1 MNLTL
6 RKYRNGDILYQSDK
20 LLSEVSISYEVSR
33 IPTLAFVLPLD
44 CNQFIFN
51 HRCEIQLEIGCVM
64 FCGLINQSSIKYN
77 NNTIELTAEH
87 ILAEFKYSYLPEN
100 LAMKQV
106 SLYDLYNLN
115 DFGRDLWN
123 IGFSDGTNNYLIEY
137 LFSNQDKLS
146 AIGDILKQFENL
158 EYRIPVN
165 NGCRY
170 LEYFDYT
177 KSTKP
182 TTILDERL
190 VYSIEKYS
198 KYDNVVNQVKVTAGN
213 VGNGTAQMTLRHF
226 LLNPSLIDPNYP
238 VTISPTTPNTDE
250 IYNPLHDDIKT
261 GANDDFEYLCTDITS
276 LGLENG
282 EIYQGRYNL
291 NDFYPIPDQGEI
303 ITDNDRSEMYLKI
316 YEATKRF
323 LRMKRRSISYTIS
336 YGELPCDLQVGD
348 KVSLTIDNKVV
359 KLSNCNG
366 NTYTDCEMSETIEGY
381 IVSRTITYKTSGEV
395 VNELLIAEYLTEF
408 RAIDKSPIGEIA
420 KVVARQENVTRQKEE
435 QRKSETHTKNY
446 EGQGMV
452 GQGSKYEVEFEI
464 PKDLQFHYTWTLRYR
479 VLPIKATLGNSGIQV
494 TSTITPNPLPD
505 HILPDH
511 TLTIA
516 DHNIPSTPATVT
528 HNTSGSNLT
537 HPPLTHPVQSIN
549 NIVTTTATVADVPVN
564 LDGLTVKFDG
574 VDFTSQ
580 FQSQFPGDWATP
592 GNLYQNSNWIPIA
605 GGINDKFDIIE
616 AGKVMGNFSTLGLA
630 GKHRITWEV
639 TTGYGMVEWRIENQ
653 ISHTA
658 R

>member
-6 RKYRNGDILYQSDK
+6 RKYRNGDILYQSDS
-20 LLSEVSISYEVSR
+20 LLSEVSIKYEVSR
-33 IPTLAFVLPLD
+33 IPSLTFTLPLD
-44 CNQFIFN
+44 CNQLIFDN
-51 HRCEIQLEIGCVM
+51 RCEIQLEIGCIM
-64 FCGLINQSSIKYN
+64 FCGLVNQSSVKYN

-100 LAMKQV
+100 LAIKQV
-106 SLYDLYNLN
+106 SLYDLYNSN

-123 IGFSDGTNNYLIEY
+123 IGFSDGTDSYLVEY

-158 EYRIPVN
+158 EYRIPIN

-177 KSTKP
+177 ASTKA
-182 TTILDERL
+182 TTVLDERL

-226 LLNPSLIDPNYP
+226 LLNPSLIDPDFP

-261 GANDDFEYLCTDITS
+261 GANDDFEYLCTDIVS

-303 ITDNDRSEMYLKI
+303 ITDSDRHEMYLKI

-323 LRMKRRSISYTIS
+323 LRMKRRSVSYS
-336 YGELPCDLQVGD
+336 MRYGQLPCDLNVGD
-348 KVSLTIDNKVV
+348 KISLTVEKKVV
-359 KLSNCNG
+359 KLSNCDNG
-366 NTYTDCEMSETIEGY
+366 TYTDCEISETIEGY
-381 IVSRTITYKTSGEV
+381 ILDRTITYKTTGEEA
-395 VNELLIAEYLTEF
+395 NDLLISPYLTEF
-408 RAIDKSPIGEIA
+408 RTIDKSAIGGLVKA
-420 KVVARQENVTRQKEE
+420 VARQENVTRQKEE
-435 QRKSETHTKNY
+435 QRKSETHTKSY

-452 GQGSKYEVEFEI
+452 GQGSKYEIEFEI

-494 TSTITPNPLPD
+494 ISTLSPNPLPD
-505 HILPDH
+505 H
-511 TLTIA
+511 TLVIA
-516 DHNIPSTPATVT
+516 DHNVPSTPTTLT
-528 HNTSGSNLT
+528 HNTTGSNLS
-537 HPPLTHPVQSIN
+537 HPNQSISN
-549 NIVTTTATVADVPVN
+549 VVTTTATVADVPVT
-564 LDGLTVKFDG
+564 LDGLTVKFDN
-574 VDFTSQ
+574 VDFTAQ
-580 FQSQFPGDWATP
+580 FQSQYPGDWATP
-592 GNLYQNSNWIPIA
+592 GNLYQNGNWIPVA

-616 AGKVMGNFSTLGLA
+616 ASIVMGNFATLGLA
-630 GKHRITWEV
+630 GKHRIAWEV
-639 TTGYGMVEWRIENQ
+639 ATGYGMIEWRIENQ
-653 ISHTA
+653 ISHTD